1 MCEWTLGL
9 FHPSAHPPIPP
20 SNPTSNPPSN
30 HKCTP
35 HCNPMP
41 RTCHPSPHSKK
52 RGGSKGHYWFRCP
65 AGVEPSSPLN
75 PHLTKTGFRWDGM
88 EGWWGPNIVIFF
100 LVDSGRKEEEEEEEE
115 EKSYRFSN
123 PSVSL
128 SSLKR
133 ARGEYIRKKK
143 SSKNE

>member
-1 MCEWTLGL
+1 
-9 FHPSAHPPIPP
+9 
-20 SNPTSNPPSN
+20 
-30 HKCTP
+30 
-35 HCNPMP
+35 
-41 RTCHPSPHSKK
+41 
-52 RGGSKGHYWFRCP
+52 
-65 AGVEPSSPLN
+65 
-75 PHLTKTGFRWDGM
+75 M

-100 LVDSGRKEEEEEEEE
+100 LVDSGRKEEEEEEE

>member
-1 MCEWTLGL
+1 
-9 FHPSAHPPIPP
+9 
-20 SNPTSNPPSN
+20 
-30 HKCTP
+30 
-35 HCNPMP
+35 
-41 RTCHPSPHSKK
+41 
-52 RGGSKGHYWFRCP
+52 
-65 AGVEPSSPLN
+65 
-75 PHLTKTGFRWDGM
+75 M